1 MDWQHGHS
9 MENDCLSVATQAL
22 AREQLAK
29 LNEEDGEKWSLL
41 NWCGAF
47 RVKSDAFPHLML
59 KKITNTAL
67 SSCDFDKND
76 DSLRVENLPKAPPKI
91 G

>member
-9 MENDCLSVATQAL
+9 TENDCMSVATQDL

-29 LNEEDGEKWSLL
+29 LNEEDGEKRSLL
-41 NWCGAF
+41 ICCGAF
-47 RVKSDAFPHLML
+47 RVKPNAFPHLML

-67 SSCDFDKND
+67 SSCDLDKND
-76 DSLRVENLPKAPPKI
+76 GSLRVENLPKAPPKI